1 MSIAFCSP
9 SPLTLSP
16 DGEGWH
22 FTAPGFHLCL
32 IHISQPSPRNATL
45 RGVLKIR
52 AVWPTWAGWRLQS
65 KPRLIRTLKKNAK
78 RCRKHWE
85 CTEGKSDH
93 AELTR
98 LAGQIMN
105 FLDKGS
111 EIDPTHTDFSKV
123 IQHHMGNPKMKNWGL
138 AELEGQE
145 TGERGSGVERRIRMD
160 GGHRQSS
167 SRNGQQADLIKYFY

>member
-1 MSIAFCSP
+1 MLP
-9 SPLTLSP
+9 LSP
-16 DGEGWH
+16 HPVSWWGGMAFHSSRLPPLPDSH
-22 FTAPGFHLCL
+22 LTAQ
-32 IHISQPSPRNATL
+32 SQKCHSQ
-45 RGVLKIR
+45 GVLKIR

-78 RCRKHWE
+78 RGRKHWE

>member
-45 RGVLKIR
+45 RVSLKSGLSDQ
-52 AVWPTWAGWRLQS
+52 PEQRLQS

-78 RCRKHWE
+78 RGRKHWE
-85 CTEGKSDH
+85 CTKRKSDH